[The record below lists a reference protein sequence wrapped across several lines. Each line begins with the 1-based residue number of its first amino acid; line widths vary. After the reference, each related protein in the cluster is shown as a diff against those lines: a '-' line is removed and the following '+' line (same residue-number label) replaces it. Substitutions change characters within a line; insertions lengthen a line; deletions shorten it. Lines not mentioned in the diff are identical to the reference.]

1 MNEQM
6 LRLNKNIKIFFNYF
20 LGPLLF
26 IWLSLSIYHQISNQ
40 PRLEESW
47 QKIKQAIQGAQS
59 WMFWVVLILMVV
71 NWGVEARK
79 WQVLLKPVEKISLL
93 KAFKATLAGVAFA
106 INLPNR
112 IAEYGGRILYL
123 QEQNR
128 SKAVALT
135 LVGSMSQFMITLLTG
150 CGGLIFLLNIP
161 ESAILRMPAGFNL
174 YWIRVILYIVIFLLF
189 IGLVIYFQISRLIKI
204 IEKLPAF
211 SKLMRHISVLES
223 VHFSLLLR
231 ILSLSFTRYMVFISQ
246 YVLMMRFL
254 NVGVSV
260 WQAFWLTT
268 VSFLIMAVFPTIALA
283 EIGIRGKVS
292 IALFGLFSTNSIGIV
307 TAAVGI
313 WAINLVIPALTGS
326 LLILRIKIFSNK

>member
-1 MNEQM
+1 M

-40 PRLEESW
+40 PQLEVSW
-47 QKIKQAIQGAQS
+47 QKVKHAIQGAQS

-79 WQVLLKPVEKISLL
+79 WQALLKPVEKISLL

-123 QEQNR
+123 QEDNR
-128 SKAVALT
+128 AKAVALT
-135 LVGSMSQFMITLLTG
+135 LVGSMSQFMVTLLTG
-150 CGGLIFLLNIP
+150 CGGLIFLLNVP
-161 ESAILRMPAGFNL
+161 ESAILLMPAGFSL
-174 YWIRVILYIVIFLLF
+174 LWIEVILYIVIFLSF
-189 IGLVIYFQISRLIKI
+189 IGLVIYFQISRLVKI

-211 SKLMRHISVLES
+211 SKLIRHISVLEG
-223 VHFSLLLR
+223 VRFSLLLR

-246 YVLMMRFL
+246 YVLMMRL
-254 NVGVSV
+254 MNVGVSV

-292 IALFGLFSTNSIGIV
+292 IALFGLFSTNSVGIV
-307 TAAVGI
+307 TASVGI
-313 WAINLVIPALTGS
+313 WVINLVIPALTGS